1 MREAQ
6 VEEEGFRRAEASCL
20 LEGIDPNQSAPYV
33 AIKARVLGGEIDI
46 DKAIQVTVD
55 HYKSLA
61 ESRVSD
67 YAVAD

>member
-1 MREAQ
+1 MGEAQ
-6 VEEEGFRRAEASCL
+6 VEEGFRRAEASCL

-46 DKAIQVTVD
+46 DKAIQLTVD

-67 YAVAD
+67 YAVAE

>member
-6 VEEEGFRRAEASCL
+6 VEEGFRRAEASCL

-46 DKAIQVTVD
+46 DKAIQLTVD

-67 YAVAD
+67 YAVAE